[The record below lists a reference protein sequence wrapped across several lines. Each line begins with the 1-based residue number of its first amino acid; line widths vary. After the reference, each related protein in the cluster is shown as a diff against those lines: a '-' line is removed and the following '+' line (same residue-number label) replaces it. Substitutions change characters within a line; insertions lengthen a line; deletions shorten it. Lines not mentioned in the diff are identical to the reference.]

1 MAGCPAPKTRIANL
15 EFRPVI
21 QSNGGAAQRNCL
33 LDPQNIICWSLSQL
47 VSLKPPWAQPLFLL
61 FCLCPLFLS
70 SFSNKCLTTSN
81 KKLVET
87 RIRRFTLHVTAQP
100 AGLDPPAMG
109 VPMGTGRSD
118 DKAPAL
124 ETSKAA
130 DQMVV
135 SVGP

>member
-87 RIRRFTLHVTAQP
+87 RIRIQLNLFPSIPFYLSLLCTVRTPTFAVHSPLTCDDTL
-100 AGLDPPAMG
+100 GLLHP
-109 VPMGTGRSD
+109 S
-118 DKAPAL
+118 
-124 ETSKAA
+124 
-130 DQMVV
+130 
-135 SVGP
+135 